1 MSSAADVGSKRSR
14 VSLGALK
21 PLAPYALA
29 HRGRIGLALIALT
42 VASAATL
49 VVPIAVRRMIDF
61 GFSDSNAGLIRAYF
75 LAMIGVVAV
84 LALASGARYY
94 LVMTLGERVVA
105 DLRADLFG
113 HLTRLDPSFF
123 DAEKTGDIASRLSA
137 DTTQL
142 KATFGSSASLA
153 LRNLFLFVGAMTMM
167 VVTSPKLSAFVLAA
181 IPIIVLPLY
190 AAGRSVRERS
200 RRAQDRLAD
209 ATAFATE
216 SLSAVRVMQ
225 SFLAERFTASRYREA
240 AFGAYEA
247 ARTMTQARAIVTA
260 AAIFLAFGS
269 VVVVLW
275 LGAQEVIARKMTGG
289 TLSQF
294 VLFAV
299 FGAGAL
305 GQLSEVWN
313 EVSQAAGAAGRIGE
327 IMAVKPRIVAPPQPL
342 RLAKPVRGE
351 FAFQNVCFAYPGR
364 EDDAVLRDVSFRI
377 APGETVAIVGPS
389 GAGKSTLFQLAL
401 RFYDPASGAVTLDG
415 VDVSKLDPAD
425 LRAEIALV
433 PQDAFIFGAT
443 VADNIAYGAPGAT
456 REAVVA
462 AAQQAAADGF
472 ISNLPRG
479 YDTQLGE
486 RGVTLSGG
494 ERQRIAIAR
503 AILKNAPVLLLD
515 EATSALDA
523 ENETLVQGALET
535 LMKGRSTLVI
545 AHRLATIVNADRI
558 FVIEAGRLVEEGSH
572 ASLMAANGLYARLAR
587 LQFETGAAALTAVA
601 RPVGAVWRARI
612 RLDSWASATYL
623 RAFGLRH
630 AGSRRRG
637 FGADRAFSRGWAP
650 KPVTTQSRSWS

>member
-1 MSSAADVGSKRSR
+1 MSSADTGSKRSR
-14 VSLGALK
+14 VSLAALK
-21 PLAPYALA
+21 PLAPYAFV
-29 HRGRIGLALIALT
+29 HRTRIVLALIALAI
-42 VASAATL
+42 ASAATL

-105 DLRADLFG
+105 DLRADLFS

-123 DAEKTGDIASRLSA
+123 DGEKTGDIASRLSA

-153 LRNLFLFVGAMTMM
+153 LRNLFLFVGAVAMM
-167 VVTSPKLSAFVLAA
+167 AVTSPKLSAFVLAA

-225 SFLAERFTASRYREA
+225 SFLAEKFTASRYREA

-247 ARTMTQARAIVTA
+247 ARAMTQARAIVTA

-275 LGAQEVIARKMTGG
+275 LGAQEVIAGAMTGG
-289 TLSQF
+289 ALSQF

-327 IMAVKPRIVAPPQPL
+327 IMAVKPRIVAPAQPVK
-342 RLAKPVRGE
+342 LAKPVRGE
-351 FAFQNVCFAYPGR
+351 LAFHDVRFAYPGR
-364 EDDAVLRDVSFRI
+364 HDDSVLRAVSFRV

-401 RFYDPASGAVTLDG
+401 RFYDPGSGAVMLDG
-415 VDVSKLDPAD
+415 IDISKLDPAD
-425 LRAEIALV
+425 LRAQIALV

-462 AAQQAAADGF
+462 AAKQAAADDF
-472 ISNLPRG
+472 ISAMPQG
-479 YDTQLGE
+479 YDTALGE

-523 ENETLVQGALET
+523 ESETLVQGALET

-545 AHRLATIVNADRI
+545 AHRLATIVNAHRI
-558 FVIEAGRLVEEGSH
+558 LVIEAGRLVEEGSH
-572 ASLMAANGLYARLAR
+572 GSLMAANGLYARLAR
-587 LQFETGAAALTAVA
+587 LQFETGAAALTAA
-601 RPVGAVWRARI
+601 AEA
-612 RLDSWASATYL
+612 A
-623 RAFGLRH
+623 
-630 AGSRRRG
+630 
-637 FGADRAFSRGWAP
+637 
-650 KPVTTQSRSWS
+650 Q

>member
-1 MSSAADVGSKRSR
+1 MSSAADAGSKKSR
-14 VSLGALK
+14 VPLGALK

-94 LVMTLGERVVA
+94 LVTTLGERVVA
-105 DLRADLFG
+105 DLRADLFS

-123 DAEKTGDIASRLSA
+123 DGEKTGDIASRLSA

-142 KATFGSSASLA
+142 KATFGASASLA
-153 LRNLFLFVGAMTMM
+153 LRNLFLFVGAMAMM
-167 VVTSPKLSAFVLAA
+167 VVTSPKLSIFVLAA

-216 SLSAVRVMQ
+216 SLSAMRVMQ
-225 SFLAERFTASRYREA
+225 SFLAERFTAGRYRDA

-247 ARTMTQARAIVTA
+247 ARTMIQARAIVTTV
-260 AAIFLAFGS
+260 AIFLAFGS

-275 LGAQEVIARKMTGG
+275 LGAQEVVARQMTGG

-327 IMAVKPRIVAPPQPL
+327 IMAVKPRIVAPVRPMK
-342 RLAKPVRGE
+342 LAKPVRGE
-351 FAFQNVCFAYPGR
+351 FAFRNVRFAYPGR
-364 EDDAVLRDVSFRI
+364 EDDAVLRDVSFRV

-415 VDVSKLDPAD
+415 VDISRLDPAD

-462 AAQQAAADGF
+462 AAKQAAAERF
-472 ISNLPRG
+472 ISDLPQG

-545 AHRLATIVNADRI
+545 AHRLATIVNAHRI
-558 FVIEAGRLVEEGSH
+558 LVVEAGSLVEEGTH
-572 ASLMAANGLYARLAR
+572 GSLMASNGLYARLAR
-587 LQFETGAAALTAVA
+587 LQFETGAAALTAA
-601 RPVGAVWRARI
+601 A
-612 RLDSWASATYL
+612 
-623 RAFGLRH
+623 
-630 AGSRRRG
+630 
-637 FGADRAFSRGWAP
+637 
-650 KPVTTQSRSWS
+650 Q

>member
-1 MSSAADVGSKRSR
+1 MSSADTGSKRSR
-14 VSLGALK
+14 VSLSALK
-21 PLAPYALA
+21 PLAPYAFV
-29 HRGRIGLALIALT
+29 HRTRIVLALIALAI
-42 VASAATL
+42 ASAATL

-61 GFSDSNAGLIRAYF
+61 GFSDANAGLIRAYF

-105 DLRADLFG
+105 DLRADLFS
-113 HLTRLDPSFF
+113 HLTCLDPSFF
-123 DAEKTGDIASRLSA
+123 DGEKTGDIASRLSA

-153 LRNLFLFVGAMTMM
+153 LRNLFLFVGAITMM
-167 VVTSPKLSAFVLAA
+167 VFTSPKLSAFVLAA

-225 SFLAERFTASRYREA
+225 SFLAEKFTASRYREA

-247 ARTMTQARAIVTA
+247 ARAMTQARAIVTA

-275 LGAQEVIARKMTGG
+275 LGAQEVIAGSMTGG
-289 TLSQF
+289 ALSQF

-327 IMAVKPRIVAPPQPL
+327 IMAVKPRIVAHPQPVK
-342 RLAKPVRGE
+342 LAKPVRGE
-351 FAFQNVCFAYPGR
+351 LAFHDVHFAYPGR
-364 EDDAVLRDVSFRI
+364 HDDSVLRDVSFCV

-401 RFYDPASGAVTLDG
+401 RFYDPGSGSVMLDG
-415 VDVSKLDPAD
+415 VDISKLDPAD

-462 AAQQAAADGF
+462 AAKQAAADDF
-472 ISNLPRG
+472 ISAMPQG
-479 YDTQLGE
+479 YDTALGE

-523 ENETLVQGALET
+523 ESETLVQGALET

-545 AHRLATIVNADRI
+545 AHRLATIVNAHRI
-558 FVIEAGRLVEEGSH
+558 LVIEAGRLVEEGSH
-572 ASLMAANGLYARLAR
+572 GSLMAANGLYARLAR
-587 LQFETGAAALTAVA
+587 LQFETGAAALTAA
-601 RPVGAVWRARI
+601 AEA
-612 RLDSWASATYL
+612 A
-623 RAFGLRH
+623 
-630 AGSRRRG
+630 
-637 FGADRAFSRGWAP
+637 
-650 KPVTTQSRSWS
+650 Q

>member
-1 MSSAADVGSKRSR
+1 MSSADTGSKRPR

-21 PLAPYALA
+21 PLAPYAFA
-29 HRGRIGLALIALT
+29 HRTRIVLALIALAI
-42 VASAATL
+42 ASAATL

-61 GFSDSNAGLIRAYF
+61 GFSDANAGLIRAYF

-105 DLRADLFG
+105 DLRADLFS
-113 HLTRLDPSFF
+113 HLTCLDPSFF
-123 DAEKTGDIASRLSA
+123 DGEKTGDIASRLSA

-153 LRNLFLFVGAMTMM
+153 LRNLFLFVGAITMM
-167 VVTSPKLSAFVLAA
+167 VFTSPKLSAFVLAA

-225 SFLAERFTASRYREA
+225 SFLAEKFTASRYREA

-247 ARTMTQARAIVTA
+247 ARAMTQARAIVTA

-275 LGAQEVIARKMTGG
+275 LGAQEVIAGSMTGG
-289 TLSQF
+289 ALSQF

-327 IMAVKPRIVAPPQPL
+327 IMAVEPRIVAPAQPVK
-342 RLAKPVRGE
+342 LAKPVRGE
-351 FAFQNVCFAYPGR
+351 LAFHDVRFTYPGR
-364 EDDAVLRDVSFRI
+364 HDDSVLRDVSFRV

-401 RFYDPASGAVTLDG
+401 RFYDPGSGAVMLDG
-415 VDVSKLDPAD
+415 VDISKLDPAD

-462 AAQQAAADGF
+462 AAKQAAADDF
-472 ISNLPRG
+472 ISAMPQG
-479 YDTQLGE
+479 YDTALGE

-523 ENETLVQGALET
+523 ESETLVQGALET

-545 AHRLATIVNADRI
+545 AHRLATIVTVHRI
-558 FVIEAGRLVEEGSH
+558 LVIEAGRVVEEGSH
-572 ASLMAANGLYARLAR
+572 ASLMAANGLYSRLAR
-587 LQFETGAAALTAVA
+587 LQFETGAAALT
-601 RPVGAVWRARI
+601 GAAE
-612 RLDSWASATYL
+612 AA
-623 RAFGLRH
+623 
-630 AGSRRRG
+630 
-637 FGADRAFSRGWAP
+637 
-650 KPVTTQSRSWS
+650 Q

>member
-1 MSSAADVGSKRSR
+1 MSSADTGSKRSR
-14 VSLGALK
+14 VSLAALK
-21 PLAPYALA
+21 PLAPYAFV
-29 HRGRIGLALIALT
+29 HRTRIVLALIALAI
-42 VASAATL
+42 ASAATL

-105 DLRADLFG
+105 DLRADLFS

-123 DAEKTGDIASRLSA
+123 DGEKTGDIASRLSA

-153 LRNLFLFVGAMTMM
+153 LRNLFLFVGAITMM
-167 VVTSPKLSAFVLAA
+167 VFTSPKLSAFVLAA

-225 SFLAERFTASRYREA
+225 SFLAEKFTASRYREA

-247 ARTMTQARAIVTA
+247 ARAMTQARAIVTA

-275 LGAQEVIARKMTGG
+275 LGAQEVIAGSMTGG
-289 TLSQF
+289 ALSQF

-327 IMAVKPRIVAPPQPL
+327 IMAVKPRIVAPAQPVKL
-342 RLAKPVRGE
+342 TKPVRGE
-351 FAFQNVCFAYPGR
+351 LAFHDVRFAYPGR
-364 EDDAVLRDVSFRI
+364 HDDSVLRDVSFRV

-401 RFYDPASGAVTLDG
+401 RFYDPGSGSVMLDG
-415 VDVSKLDPAD
+415 LDISKLDPAD

-456 REAVVA
+456 RQAVVA
-462 AAQQAAADGF
+462 AAKQAAADSF
-472 ISNLPRG
+472 ISAMPQG
-479 YDTQLGE
+479 YDTALGE

-503 AILKNAPVLLLD
+503 AILKDAPVLLLD

-523 ENETLVQGALET
+523 ESETLVQGALET

-545 AHRLATIVNADRI
+545 AHRLATIVNAHRI
-558 FVIEAGRLVEEGSH
+558 LVIEAGRLVEEGSH

-587 LQFETGAAALTAVA
+587 LQFETGAAALTAA
-601 RPVGAVWRARI
+601 AEA
-612 RLDSWASATYL
+612 A
-623 RAFGLRH
+623 
-630 AGSRRRG
+630 
-637 FGADRAFSRGWAP
+637 
-650 KPVTTQSRSWS
+650 Q

>member
-1 MSSAADVGSKRSR
+1 MSSAADVGSKRSHA
-14 VSLGALK
+14 SLGALK

-42 VASAATL
+42 IASAATL

-105 DLRADLFG
+105 DLRADLFS

-123 DAEKTGDIASRLSA
+123 DAERTGDIASRLSA

-153 LRNLFLFVGAMTMM
+153 LRNLFLFVGAMAMM
-167 VVTSPKLSAFVLAA
+167 VVTSPKLSIFVLAA

-225 SFLAERFTASRYREA
+225 SFLAERFTARRYRDA

-275 LGAQEVIARKMTGG
+275 LGAQEVVARQMTGG

-327 IMAVKPRIVAPPQPL
+327 IMAVKPRIVAPVQPMK
-342 RLAKPVRGE
+342 LAKPVRGE
-351 FAFQNVCFAYPGR
+351 FAFQNVRFAYPGR
-364 EDDAVLRDVSFRI
+364 EDDAVLRDVSFRV

-401 RFYDPASGAVTLDG
+401 RFYDPSSGSVTLDG

-462 AAQQAAADGF
+462 AAKQAAADSF
-472 ISNLPRG
+472 VSDLPQG

-545 AHRLATIVNADRI
+545 AHRLATIVDAHRI
-558 FVIEAGRLVEEGSH
+558 LVIEAGALVEGGTH

-587 LQFETGAAALTAVA
+587 LQFETGAAALTAA
-601 RPVGAVWRARI
+601 A
-612 RLDSWASATYL
+612 
-623 RAFGLRH
+623 
-630 AGSRRRG
+630 
-637 FGADRAFSRGWAP
+637 
-650 KPVTTQSRSWS
+650 Q

>member
-1 MSSAADVGSKRSR
+1 MPSAADVGSKRSR
-14 VSLGALK
+14 ISLGALR
-21 PLAPYALA
+21 PLAPYAFA
-29 HRGRIGLALIALT
+29 HRGRIALALIALT

-105 DLRADLFG
+105 DLRVDLFS

-123 DAEKTGDIASRLSA
+123 DGEKTGDIASRLSA

-153 LRNLFLFVGAMTMM
+153 LRNLFLFVGAITMM

-216 SLSAVRVMQ
+216 SLSAVRIMQ
-225 SFLAERFTASRYREA
+225 SFLAEQFTARRYREA

-247 ARTMTQARAIVTA
+247 ARTMTQARAFVTA
-260 AAIFLAFGS
+260 AALFLAFGS

-275 LGAQEVIARKMTGG
+275 LGAQEVVARKMTGG

-313 EVSQAAGAAGRIGE
+313 EVSQAVGAAGRIGE
-327 IMAVKPRIVAPPQPL
+327 IMAVEPRIVAPAQPV
-342 RLAKPVRGE
+342 RLAKPVHGE
-351 FAFQNVCFAYPGR
+351 LAFDDVCFAYPGR
-364 EDDAVLRDVSFRI
+364 HDDSVLRDVSFRV

-401 RFYDPASGAVTLDG
+401 RFYDPGSGSVILDG
-415 VDVSKLDPAD
+415 VDISKLDPAD

-462 AAQQAAADGF
+462 AAKQAAADGF
-472 ISNLPRG
+472 ISAMPQG
-479 YDTQLGE
+479 YDTPLGE

-523 ENETLVQGALET
+523 ESETLVQGALET

-545 AHRLATIVNADRI
+545 AHRLATIVSADRI
-558 FVIEAGRLVEEGSH
+558 LVIEAGRVVEEGSH
-572 ASLMAANGLYARLAR
+572 ASLMAANGLYSRLAR

-601 RPVGAVWRARI
+601 EAA
-612 RLDSWASATYL
+612 L
-623 RAFGLRH
+623 
-630 AGSRRRG
+630 
-637 FGADRAFSRGWAP
+637 
-650 KPVTTQSRSWS
+650 

>member
-1 MSSAADVGSKRSR
+1 MSSADTGSKRSR

-21 PLAPYALA
+21 PLAPYAFA
-29 HRGRIGLALIALT
+29 HRTRIVLALIALAI
-42 VASAATL
+42 ASAATL

-105 DLRADLFG
+105 DLRADLFS

-123 DAEKTGDIASRLSA
+123 DGEKTGDIASRLSA

-153 LRNLFLFVGAMTMM
+153 LRNLFLFVGAITMM
-167 VVTSPKLSAFVLAA
+167 VFTSPKLSAFVLAA

-225 SFLAERFTASRYREA
+225 SFLAEKFTASRYREA

-247 ARTMTQARAIVTA
+247 ARAMTQARAIVTA

-275 LGAQEVIARKMTGG
+275 LGAQEVIAGSMTGG
-289 TLSQF
+289 ALSQF

-327 IMAVKPRIVAPPQPL
+327 IMAVKPRIVAHPHPVK
-342 RLAKPVRGE
+342 LAKPVRGE
-351 FAFQNVCFAYPGR
+351 LAFHDVHFAYPGR
-364 EDDAVLRDVSFRI
+364 HDDSVLRDVSFCV

-401 RFYDPASGAVTLDG
+401 RFYDPGSGSVMLDG
-415 VDVSKLDPAD
+415 VDISKLDPAD

-462 AAQQAAADGF
+462 AAKLAAADDF
-472 ISNLPRG
+472 ISAMPQG
-479 YDTQLGE
+479 YDTALGE

-523 ENETLVQGALET
+523 ESETLVQGALET

-545 AHRLATIVNADRI
+545 AHRLATIVNAHRI
-558 FVIEAGRLVEEGSH
+558 LVIEAGRLVEEGSH
-572 ASLMAANGLYARLAR
+572 GSLMAANGLYARLAR
-587 LQFETGAAALTAVA
+587 LQFETGAAALTAA
-601 RPVGAVWRARI
+601 AEA
-612 RLDSWASATYL
+612 A
-623 RAFGLRH
+623 
-630 AGSRRRG
+630 
-637 FGADRAFSRGWAP
+637 
-650 KPVTTQSRSWS
+650 Q

>member
-1 MSSAADVGSKRSR
+1 MSSAANGSKRSR

-29 HRGRIGLALIALT
+29 HRTRIVLALIALT
-42 VASAATL
+42 VASGATL

-61 GFSDSNAGLIRAYF
+61 GFSASNAGIIRAYF

-94 LVMTLGERVVA
+94 LVMTLGEGVVA
-105 DLRADLFG
+105 DLRADLFT
-113 HLTRLDPSFF
+113 HLTSLDASFF

-153 LRNLFLFVGAMTMM
+153 LRNLFLFVGAITMM

-181 IPIIVLPLY
+181 IPVIVLPLY

-216 SLSAVRVMQ
+216 SLSAARVMQ
-225 SFLAERFTASRYREA
+225 SFLAEQFTASRYRDA

-247 ARTMTQARAIVTA
+247 ARAMTQARAFVTA
-260 AAIFLAFGS
+260 AALFLAFGS

-275 LGAQEVIARKMTGG
+275 LGAQEVIAHRMTGG
-289 TLSQF
+289 ALSQF

-327 IMAVKPRIVAPPQPL
+327 IMAVKPRIVAPAHPAK
-342 RLAKPVRGE
+342 LARPVRGE
-351 FAFQNVCFAYPGR
+351 LAFRNVSFAYPGR
-364 EDDAVLRDVSFRI
+364 EDGQVLAEVNFRV
-377 APGETVAIVGPS
+377 APDEVVAIVGPS

-401 RFYDPASGAVTLDG
+401 RFYDPSSGAVTLDG
-415 VDVSKLDPAD
+415 VDIAKLDPAH

-433 PQDAFIFGAT
+433 PQDAFIFGAS
-443 VADNIAYGAPGAT
+443 VADNIAYGAPGAA

-462 AAQQAAADGF
+462 AARQAAADGF
-472 ISNLPRG
+472 ISALPQG
-479 YDTQLGE
+479 YDTLLGE
-486 RGVTLSGG
+486 RGATLSGG

-503 AILKNAPVLLLD
+503 AILKNAPALLLD

-523 ENETLVQGALET
+523 ESETLVQGALET
-535 LMKGRSTLVI
+535 LMQGRSTLVI

-558 FVIEAGRLVEEGSH
+558 LVIEAGRIVEEGSH

-587 LQFETGAAALTAVA
+587 LQFETGAAALTAA
-601 RPVGAVWRARI
+601 
-612 RLDSWASATYL
+612 
-623 RAFGLRH
+623 
-630 AGSRRRG
+630 
-637 FGADRAFSRGWAP
+637 ADAA
-650 KPVTTQSRSWS
+650 Q

>member
-1 MSSAADVGSKRSR
+1 MSSADPGSKRSR
-14 VSLGALK
+14 VSLAALR
-21 PLAPYALA
+21 PLAPYALV
-29 HRGRIGLALIALT
+29 HRTRIVLALVALT
-42 VASAATL
+42 IASGATL

-61 GFSDSNAGLIRAYF
+61 GFSDANAGLIRAYF

-105 DLRADLFG
+105 DLRADLFS

-142 KATFGSSASLA
+142 KATFGASASLA
-153 LRNLFLFVGAMTMM
+153 LRNLFLFVGAIAMM

-181 IPIIVLPLY
+181 IPVIVLPLY

-225 SFLAERFTASRYREA
+225 SFQAERFTAGRYREA

-247 ARTMTQARAIVTA
+247 ARAMSQARALVTT

-269 VVVVLW
+269 VVFVLW
-275 LGAQEVIARKMTGG
+275 LGAREVIAHRMTGG
-289 TLSQF
+289 ALSQF

-327 IMAVKPRIVAPPQPL
+327 IMGVKPRIVAPAEPIK
-342 RLAKPVRGE
+342 LAKPVRGE
-351 FAFQNVCFAYPGR
+351 LALRNVSFAYPGR
-364 EDDAVLRDVSFRI
+364 EDDPVLRNVSFRV

-401 RFYDPASGAVTLDG
+401 RFYDTEGGAVTLDG
-415 VDVSKLDPAD
+415 ADVSRLDPAS

-433 PQDAFIFGAT
+433 PQDAFIFGAS
-443 VADNIAYGAPGAT
+443 VAENIAYGAPAAT

-462 AAQQAAADGF
+462 AARQAAADGF
-472 ISNLPRG
+472 ISALPRG
-479 YDTQLGE
+479 YDTLLGE

-535 LMKGRSTLVI
+535 LMKGRTTLVI
-545 AHRLATIVNADRI
+545 AHRLATIVNAHRI
-558 FVIEAGRLVEEGSH
+558 LVIEAGRLVEEGDH
-572 ASLMAANGLYARLAR
+572 PSLMAANGLYARLAR
-587 LQFETGAAALTAVA
+587 LQFETGAAALTA
-601 RPVGAVWRARI
+601 
-612 RLDSWASATYL
+612 ATE
-623 RAFGLRH
+623 A
-630 AGSRRRG
+630 A
-637 FGADRAFSRGWAP
+637 
-650 KPVTTQSRSWS
+650 Q

>member
-1 MSSAADVGSKRSR
+1 MPSAAEAGSKTSR
-14 VSLGALK
+14 ASLGALR
-21 PLAPYALA
+21 PLAPYALI
-29 HRGRIGLALIALT
+29 HRARIALALVAL
-42 VASAATL
+42 VIASAATL

-61 GFSDSNAGLIRAYF
+61 GFSADNAGLIRVYF

-105 DLRADLFG
+105 DLRADLFT

-153 LRNLFLFVGAMTMM
+153 LRNLFLFVGAIAMM
-167 VVTSPKLSAFVLAA
+167 VATSPKLSAFVLAA

-190 AAGRSVRERS
+190 AAGRSVRQRS
-200 RRAQDRLAD
+200 RRAQDRLAE

-216 SLSAVRVMQ
+216 SLTAVRVMQ
-225 SFLAERFTASRYREA
+225 SFVAESFTAGRYRDA
-240 AFGAYEA
+240 AYGAYEA
-247 ARTMTQARAIVTA
+247 ARAMSEARAYVTA
-260 AAIFLAFGS
+260 AALFLAFGS

-275 LGAQEVIARKMTGG
+275 LGAQDVIAHRMTAGA
-289 TLSQF
+289 LSQF

-313 EVSQAAGAAGRIGE
+313 EASQAAGAAARIGE
-327 IMAVKPRIVAPPQPL
+327 IMAVKPRIVAPLKPAALP
-342 RLAKPVRGE
+342 KPVRGE
-351 FAFQNVCFAYPGR
+351 LAFRNVSFAYPGR
-364 EDDAVLRDVSFRI
+364 EDGPVLRDVSFRV
-377 APGETVAIVGPS
+377 APGEVVAIVGPS

-401 RFYDPASGAVTLDG
+401 RFYDPSSGSVALDG
-415 VDVSKLDPAD
+415 VDIATLDPAD

-433 PQDAFIFGAT
+433 PQDAFIFGAS

-462 AAQQAAADGF
+462 AAQQAAAHSF
-472 ISNLPRG
+472 IAALPHG
-479 YDTQLGE
+479 YDTLVGE

-503 AILKNAPVLLLD
+503 AILKDAPALLLD

-523 ENETLVQGALET
+523 ESETLVQGALET
-535 LMKGRSTLVI
+535 LMKGRTTLVI
-545 AHRLATIVNADRI
+545 AHRLATIVNAHRI
-558 FVIEAGRLVEEGSH
+558 LVIEAGCVVEEGTH
-572 ASLMAANGLYARLAR
+572 ASLMAAGGLYARLAR

-601 RPVGAVWRARI
+601 EAA
-612 RLDSWASATYL
+612 
-623 RAFGLRH
+623 
-630 AGSRRRG
+630 
-637 FGADRAFSRGWAP
+637 
-650 KPVTTQSRSWS
+650 Q

>member
-1 MSSAADVGSKRSR
+1 MSSADTGSKRSR

-21 PLAPYALA
+21 PLAPYAFA
-29 HRGRIGLALIALT
+29 HRTRIVLALIALAI
-42 VASAATL
+42 ASAATL

-61 GFSDSNAGLIRAYF
+61 GFSDANAGLIRAYF

-105 DLRADLFG
+105 DLRADLFS

-123 DAEKTGDIASRLSA
+123 DGEKTGDIASRLSA

-153 LRNLFLFVGAMTMM
+153 LRNLFLFVGAITMM
-167 VVTSPKLSAFVLAA
+167 VFTSPKLSAFVLAA
-181 IPIIVLPLY
+181 IPVIVLPLY

-225 SFLAERFTASRYREA
+225 SFLAEKFTASRYREA

-247 ARTMTQARAIVTA
+247 ARAMTQARAIVTA

-275 LGAQEVIARKMTGG
+275 LGAQEVIAGSMTGG
-289 TLSQF
+289 ALSQF

-327 IMAVKPRIVAPPQPL
+327 IMAVKPRIVAPAQPVK
-342 RLAKPVRGE
+342 LAKPVRGE
-351 FAFQNVCFAYPGR
+351 LAFHNVHFAYPGR
-364 EDDAVLRDVSFRI
+364 HDDSVLRDVSFRV

-401 RFYDPASGAVTLDG
+401 RFYDPGSGSVMLDG
-415 VDVSKLDPAD
+415 VDISKLDPAD

-462 AAQQAAADGF
+462 AAKQAAADGF
-472 ISNLPRG
+472 ISAMPQG
-479 YDTQLGE
+479 YDTALGE

-523 ENETLVQGALET
+523 ESETLVQGALET

-545 AHRLATIVNADRI
+545 AHRLATIVNAHRI
-558 FVIEAGRLVEEGSH
+558 LVIEAGRLVEEGSH

-587 LQFETGAAALTAVA
+587 LQFETGAAALTAA
-601 RPVGAVWRARI
+601 AEA
-612 RLDSWASATYL
+612 A
-623 RAFGLRH
+623 
-630 AGSRRRG
+630 
-637 FGADRAFSRGWAP
+637 
-650 KPVTTQSRSWS
+650 Q

>member
-1 MSSAADVGSKRSR
+1 MSSAADAGMKRPR
-14 VSLGALK
+14 VSFDALK
-21 PLAPYALA
+21 ALAPYALA
-29 HRGRIGLALIALT
+29 HRGRIALALVALS

-61 GFSDSNAGLIRAYF
+61 GFSDANAGIIRAYF
-75 LAMIGVVAV
+75 LAMLGVVAV

-105 DLRADLFG
+105 DLRADLFT
-113 HLTRLDPSFF
+113 HLTRLDASFF

-142 KATFGSSASLA
+142 KATFGASASLA
-153 LRNLFLFVGAMTMM
+153 LRNLFLFVGAIAMM

-181 IPIIVLPLY
+181 IPVIVLPLY
-190 AAGRSVRERS
+190 AAGRAVRARS
-200 RRAQDRLAD
+200 RSAQDRLAD

-225 SFLAERFTASRYREA
+225 SFLAERFTAARYRDA
-240 AFGAYEA
+240 AYGAYDA
-247 ARTMTQARAIVTA
+247 ARAMAQARAFVTVA
-260 AAIFLAFGS
+260 ALFLAFGS

-275 LGAQEVIARKMTGG
+275 LGAREVIAHRMTGG
-289 TLSQF
+289 ALSQF

-313 EVSQAAGAAGRIGE
+313 EISQAAGAAGRIGE
-327 IMAVKPRIVAPPQPL
+327 IMGVEPRIVAPAEPIK
-342 RLAKPVRGE
+342 LAKPVRGE
-351 FAFQNVCFAYPGR
+351 LAFRDVSFAYPGR
-364 EDDAVLRDVSFRI
+364 EDDAVLSDVNFRV
-377 APGETVAIVGPS
+377 APGEVVAIVGPS

-401 RFYDPASGAVTLDG
+401 RFYDPSSGAVTLDG
-415 VDVSKLDPAD
+415 VDIARLDPAN

-433 PQDAFIFGAT
+433 PQDAFIFGAS

-456 REAVVA
+456 REAVMA
-462 AAQQAAADGF
+462 AAKQAAANGF
-472 ISNLPRG
+472 ISALPQG
-479 YDTQLGE
+479 YDTALGE

-523 ENETLVQGALET
+523 ESETLVQGALET
-535 LMKGRSTLVI
+535 LMKGRTTLVI

-558 FVIEAGRLVEEGSH
+558 LVIEAGRLVEEGTH

-587 LQFETGAAALTAVA
+587 LQFETGAAALTAEA
-601 RPVGAVWRARI
+601 EAA
-612 RLDSWASATYL
+612 
-623 RAFGLRH
+623 
-630 AGSRRRG
+630 
-637 FGADRAFSRGWAP
+637 
-650 KPVTTQSRSWS
+650 Q

>member
-1 MSSAADVGSKRSR
+1 MSSADTGSKRSR
-14 VSLGALK
+14 ASLSALK
-21 PLAPYALA
+21 PLAPYAFA
-29 HRGRIGLALIALT
+29 HRTRIVLALVALAI
-42 VASAATL
+42 ASAATL

-61 GFSDSNAGLIRAYF
+61 GFSDANAGLIRAYF

-105 DLRADLFG
+105 DLRADLFS

-123 DAEKTGDIASRLSA
+123 DGEKTGDIASRLSA

-153 LRNLFLFVGAMTMM
+153 LRNLFLFVGAITMM
-167 VVTSPKLSAFVLAA
+167 VFTSPKLSAFVLAA
-181 IPIIVLPLY
+181 IPVIVLPLY

-225 SFLAERFTASRYREA
+225 SFLAEKFTASRYREA

-247 ARTMTQARAIVTA
+247 ARAMTQARAIVTA
-260 AAIFLAFGS
+260 AALFLAFGS

-275 LGAQEVIARKMTGG
+275 LGAQEVIAGSMTGG
-289 TLSQF
+289 ALSQF

-327 IMAVKPRIVAPPQPL
+327 IMAVQPRIVAPAHPMKL
-342 RLAKPVRGE
+342 TKPIRGE
-351 FAFQNVCFAYPGR
+351 IAFHDVCFAYPGR
-364 EDDAVLRDVSFRI
+364 QDGAVLRDVSFRV

-401 RFYDPASGAVTLDG
+401 RFYDPRSGSVMLDG

-456 REAVVA
+456 REAVIA
-462 AAQQAAADGF
+462 AAKQAAADGF
-472 ISNLPRG
+472 ISAMPQG
-479 YDTQLGE
+479 YDTALGE

-523 ENETLVQGALET
+523 ASETLVQGALDT
-535 LMKGRSTLVI
+535 LMRGRSTLVI
-545 AHRLATIVNADRI
+545 AHRLATIVNAHRI
-558 FVIEAGRLVEEGSH
+558 LVVEAGRVVEEGSH
-572 ASLMAANGLYARLAR
+572 ASLMAADGLYARLAR
-587 LQFETGAAALTAVA
+587 LQFETGAAALTAA
-601 RPVGAVWRARI
+601 AEA
-612 RLDSWASATYL
+612 A
-623 RAFGLRH
+623 
-630 AGSRRRG
+630 
-637 FGADRAFSRGWAP
+637 
-650 KPVTTQSRSWS
+650 Q

>member
-1 MSSAADVGSKRSR
+1 MSSAADAGSKTSRS
-14 VSLGALK
+14 SLGALR
-21 PLAPYALA
+21 PLAPYAFV
-29 HRGRIGLALIALT
+29 HRTRIGLALTALII
-42 VASAATL
+42 ASAATL

-61 GFSDSNAGLIRAYF
+61 GFSADNAGLIRVYF

-105 DLRADLFG
+105 DLRADLFT
-113 HLTRLDPSFF
+113 HLTRLDPGFF
-123 DAEKTGDIASRLSA
+123 DAEKTGEIASRLSA

-153 LRNLFLFVGAMTMM
+153 LRNLFLFVGAITMM

-181 IPIIVLPLY
+181 IPVIVLPLY
-190 AAGRSVRERS
+190 AAGRSVRQRS
-200 RRAQDRLAD
+200 RRAQDRLAE

-216 SLSAVRVMQ
+216 SLTAVRIMQ
-225 SFLAERFTASRYREA
+225 SFVAESFAAGRYREA
-240 AFGAYEA
+240 AYGAYEA
-247 ARTMTQARAIVTA
+247 ARAMSEARAYVTA
-260 AAIFLAFGS
+260 AALFLAFGS

-275 LGAQEVIARKMTGG
+275 LGAQDVIAHRMTGG
-289 TLSQF
+289 ALSQF

-313 EVSQAAGAAGRIGE
+313 EVSQAAGAAARIGE
-327 IMAVKPRIVAPPQPL
+327 IMAVKPRIIAPPKPA
-342 RLAKPVRGE
+342 RLIRPVRGE
-351 FAFQNVCFAYPGR
+351 LAFRNVSFAYPGR
-364 EDDAVLRDVSFRI
+364 EDDPVLRDVSFRA
-377 APGETVAIVGPS
+377 APGEVVAIVGPS

-401 RFYDPASGAVTLDG
+401 RFYDPSSGAVALDG
-415 VDVSKLDPAD
+415 VDISTLDPAD

-433 PQDAFIFGAT
+433 PQDAFIFGAS
-443 VADNIAYGAPGAT
+443 VADNIAYGAPGAS

-462 AAQQAAADGF
+462 AARQAAADGF
-472 ISNLPRG
+472 IAALPEG

-503 AILKNAPVLLLD
+503 AILKDAPVLLLD

-523 ENETLVQGALET
+523 ESETLVQGALEA
-535 LMKGRSTLVI
+535 LMKGRTTLVI
-545 AHRLATIVNADRI
+545 AHRLATIVNAHRI
-558 FVIEAGRLVEEGSH
+558 LVIEAGCVVEEGTH
-572 ASLMAANGLYARLAR
+572 ASLMAAGGLYARLAR

-601 RPVGAVWRARI
+601 EAA
-612 RLDSWASATYL
+612 
-623 RAFGLRH
+623 
-630 AGSRRRG
+630 
-637 FGADRAFSRGWAP
+637 
-650 KPVTTQSRSWS
+650 Q

>member
-1 MSSAADVGSKRSR
+1 MSSADAGSKRSR

-21 PLAPYALA
+21 PLAPYAFA
-29 HRGRIGLALIALT
+29 HRTRIVLALIALAI
-42 VASAATL
+42 ASAATL

-61 GFSDSNAGLIRAYF
+61 GFSDANAGLIRAYF

-105 DLRADLFG
+105 DLRADLFS

-123 DAEKTGDIASRLSA
+123 DGEKTGDIASRLSA

-142 KATFGSSASLA
+142 KATFSSSASLA
-153 LRNLFLFVGAMTMM
+153 LRNLFLFVGAITMM
-167 VVTSPKLSAFVLAA
+167 VFTSPKLSAFVLAA
-181 IPIIVLPLY
+181 IPVIVLPLY

-225 SFLAERFTASRYREA
+225 SFLAEKFTASRYREA

-247 ARTMTQARAIVTA
+247 ARAMTQARAIVTA

-275 LGAQEVIARKMTGG
+275 LGAQEVIAGSMTGG
-289 TLSQF
+289 ALSQF

-327 IMAVKPRIVAPPQPL
+327 IMAVTPRIVAPAQPMK
-342 RLAKPVRGE
+342 LAKPVRGE
-351 FAFQNVCFAYPGR
+351 LAFHDVCFAYPGR
-364 EDDAVLRDVSFRI
+364 EGGAILRDVSFRV

-401 RFYDPASGAVTLDG
+401 RFYDPGSGAVMLDG
-415 VDVSKLDPAD
+415 VDISKLDPAD

-443 VADNIAYGAPGAT
+443 VADNIAYGAPGVT

-462 AAQQAAADGF
+462 AAKQAAADGF
-472 ISNLPRG
+472 ISAMPQG
-479 YDTQLGE
+479 YDTSLGE

-535 LMKGRSTLVI
+535 LTKGRSTLVI

-558 FVIEAGRLVEEGSH
+558 LVIEAGRVVEEGSH
-572 ASLMAANGLYARLAR
+572 ASLMAANGLYSRLAR
-587 LQFETGAAALTAVA
+587 LQFETGAAALTA
-601 RPVGAVWRARI
+601 
-612 RLDSWASATYL
+612 ATEAAL
-623 RAFGLRH
+623 
-630 AGSRRRG
+630 
-637 FGADRAFSRGWAP
+637 
-650 KPVTTQSRSWS
+650 

>member
-14 VSLGALK
+14 ASLGALK

-105 DLRADLFG
+105 DLRADLFS
-113 HLTRLDPSFF
+113 HLTGLDPSFF
-123 DAEKTGDIASRLSA
+123 DSEKTGDIASRLSA

-153 LRNLFLFVGAMTMM
+153 LRNLFLFVGAMAMM
-167 VVTSPKLSAFVLAA
+167 VVTSPKLSIYVLAA

-200 RRAQDRLAD
+200 RRAQDKLAD

-225 SFLAERFTASRYREA
+225 SFLAEKFTASRYREA
-240 AFGAYEA
+240 AFSAYEA

-260 AAIFLAFGS
+260 VALFLAFGS

-275 LGAQEVIARKMTGG
+275 LGAQEVVAGKMTGG

-327 IMAVKPRIVAPPQPL
+327 IMAVKPRIVAPVQPMK
-342 RLAKPVRGE
+342 LAKPVRGE
-351 FAFQNVCFAYPGR
+351 FAFKDVRFAYPSR
-364 EDDAVLRDVSFRI
+364 DDDAVLRDVSFRV

-401 RFYDPASGAVTLDG
+401 RFYDPASGVVTLDG
-415 VDVSKLDPAD
+415 IDISKLDPAD

-443 VADNIAYGAPGAT
+443 VADNIAYGAPGAS

-462 AAQQAAADGF
+462 AAKRAAADRF
-472 ISNLPRG
+472 VSDLPQG

-523 ENETLVQGALET
+523 ENETVVQGALET

-545 AHRLATIVNADRI
+545 AHRLATIVNAHRI
-558 FVIEAGRLVEEGSH
+558 LVIEAGNLVEEGTH

-587 LQFETGAAALTAVA
+587 LQFETGAAALTAA
-601 RPVGAVWRARI
+601 AE
-612 RLDSWASATYL
+612 
-623 RAFGLRH
+623 
-630 AGSRRRG
+630 
-637 FGADRAFSRGWAP
+637 
-650 KPVTTQSRSWS
+650 